1 MIFFSNRIYAWDAGI
16 FFFFS
21 MESSVALVK
30 NLQSSIPRLILRIL
44 YLWIVILSNRKGCF
58 LKDCHNYC
66 FIHSSEILENKQKWN
81 NTKGIDKNFYLGR
94 FCTFFSIFA

>member
-1 MIFFSNRIYAWDAGI
+1 MGRWII
-16 FFFFS
+16 FFFS

-30 NLQSSIPRLILRIL
+30 NLQSSIPRLILRTGIL

>member
-1 MIFFSNRIYAWDAGI
+1 MGRWII
-16 FFFFS
+16 FFFS

-30 NLQSSIPRLILRIL
+30 NLQSSIPRLILRTGIL
-44 YLWIVILSNRKGCF
+44 YLWIVILSNRKECF
-58 LKDCHNYC
+58 LKDCRNYC

>member
-1 MIFFSNRIYAWDAGI
+1 MHGTLVF

-30 NLQSSIPRLILRIL
+30 NLQSSIPRLILRTGIL

-66 FIHSSEILENKQKWN
+66 FIHSSEILENKQK
-81 NTKGIDKNFYLGR
+81 
-94 FCTFFSIFA
+94 

>member
-1 MIFFSNRIYAWDAGI
+1 MHGTLVF